1 MHFTKINLLN
11 HSPVSLCM
19 SVPCDIFLY
28 FVLLRVTINVLCS
41 ITFFFQ
47 DLLLPYVRGGSVQRS
62 DPVPFYIPFLEEY
75 RWSLS
80 FGTPPFSGQ
89 KIWSLKMFTKS
100 LYLLPAFWVP
110 KTGFHP
116 HSGDTLA
123 IKKWLTTKIVDMCS
137 LVTMPTAF
145 KTWINSLLV
154 KSN

>member
-1 MHFTKINLLN
+1 
-11 HSPVSLCM
+11 M

-75 RWSLS
+75 RWNLS

-89 KIWSLKMFTKS
+89 KIWSLKNVYKVSVF
-100 LYLLPAFWVP
+100 
-110 KTGFHP
+110 
-116 HSGDTLA
+116 
-123 IKKWLTTKIVDMCS
+123 
-137 LVTMPTAF
+137 VTCILGPE
-145 KTWINSLLV
+145 N
-154 KSN
+154 